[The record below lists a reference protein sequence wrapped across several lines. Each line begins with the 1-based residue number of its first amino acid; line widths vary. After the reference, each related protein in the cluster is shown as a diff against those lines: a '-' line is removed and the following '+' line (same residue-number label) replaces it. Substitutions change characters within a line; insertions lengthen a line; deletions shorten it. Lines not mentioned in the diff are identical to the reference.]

1 MFKQLSHLLKSGEV
15 KRLLEN
21 FFSLSILKLINAILP
36 FVTLPYLIKVLGFQQ
51 YGAIVLSLS
60 LIAYFQAVT
69 DYGFNLSSTREI
81 ARHRHSNNQLSYIY
95 SKTII
100 SKIILLILSLICLFA
115 LILFIPQFKN
125 DSLVYSL
132 MCLILIGQTLF
143 PEWFF
148 RGIEKMRYI
157 TILDLITKTS
167 FTAGVFFLI
176 KKPTDYWMYPLIY
189 GIGSILVSI
198 FSHILI
204 FKKYRI
210 YITLINLNRIF
221 INLKINFSLFINQF
235 MPNLYNNTTT
245 FLVGFLLGNNAAGI
259 FGAIRQIVN
268 ILGVFNSIVS
278 MVIFPYLARKKEKF
292 YLFSK
297 FYLFGFFTLTLLI
310 IFLHPLIFNWIG
322 LYGNNVSLIFIV
334 LSVGIFFIATYS
346 LYSTNFLILRGY
358 DKLVM
363 RNTFFIS
370 IVGLI
375 TSYPL
380 IKFFGVLGGALNI
393 AIAQLVMGLTAYIYY
408 LKFKQIGEIL

>member
-1 MFKQLSHLLKSGEV
+1 
-15 KRLLEN
+15 
-21 FFSLSILKLINAILP
+21 
-36 FVTLPYLIKVLGFQQ
+36 
-51 YGAIVLSLS
+51 
-60 LIAYFQAVT
+60 
-69 DYGFNLSSTREI
+69 
-81 ARHRHSNNQLSYIY
+81 
-95 SKTII
+95 
-100 SKIILLILSLICLFA
+100 
-115 LILFIPQFKN
+115 
-125 DSLVYSL
+125 
-132 MCLILIGQTLF
+132 
-143 PEWFF
+143 
-148 RGIEKMRYI
+148 
-157 TILDLITKTS
+157 
-167 FTAGVFFLI
+167 
-176 KKPTDYWMYPLIY
+176 
-189 GIGSILVSI
+189 
-198 FSHILI
+198 
-204 FKKYRI
+204 YRI